1 MPFETGGIL
10 MGYWG
15 SATEAVITAVIGP
28 GPKAVHKKR
37 AFRPDS
43 AYHEQEI
50 ARLYAQSG
58 RTETY
63 LGDWHTHP
71 GAAAYMSF
79 RDEET
84 LSTIANHK
92 EARLQTP
99 LMMILGTR
107 PFELRAWAHSYKKS
121 LFSFKSAFTRC
132 TVLKY

>member
-1 MPFETGGIL
+1 MPLETGGVL

-15 SATEAVITAVIGP
+15 SANEAVITAVIGP
-28 GPKAVHKKR
+28 GPKAMHKKR
-37 AFRPDS
+37 SFRPDS

-50 ARLYAQSG
+50 ARLYAESG

-84 LSTIANHK
+84 LNTIANYQ
-92 EARLQTP
+92 EARLQRP
-99 LMMILGTR
+99 LMMILGTD
-107 PFELRAWAHSYKKS
+107 PFALRAWTRSPKKGFFS
-121 LFSFKSAFTRC
+121 LRSAFTRC
-132 TVLKY
+132 TVLAY